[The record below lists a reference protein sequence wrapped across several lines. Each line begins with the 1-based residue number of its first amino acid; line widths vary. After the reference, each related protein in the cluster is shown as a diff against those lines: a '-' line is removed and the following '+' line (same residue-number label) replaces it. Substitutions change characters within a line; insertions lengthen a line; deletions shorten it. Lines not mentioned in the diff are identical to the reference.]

1 MYICI
6 YIYVYIY
13 IVLDATPS
21 HYSVELLAK
30 MRKIMIEKDKI
41 ILVGDKNGSVDP
53 VKQRLYPVRYY
64 SLVIYFLLLLIFF
77 LYLCFSGWSIWKHMV
92 QIFEHPCV

>member
-1 MYICI
+1 MYLT
-6 YIYVYIY
+6 IYVYVY
-13 IVLDATPS
+13 TAAVLDATPT

-53 VKQRLYPVRYY
+53 AKRCVYVC
-64 SLVIYFLLLLIFF
+64 IYIFMYAYIYTC
-77 LYLCFSGWSIWKHMV
+77 LD
-92 QIFEHPCV
+92 